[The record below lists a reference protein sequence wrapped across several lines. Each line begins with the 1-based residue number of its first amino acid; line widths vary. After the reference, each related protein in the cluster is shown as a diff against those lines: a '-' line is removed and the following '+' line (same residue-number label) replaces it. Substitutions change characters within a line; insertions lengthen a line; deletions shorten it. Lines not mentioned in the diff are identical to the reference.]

1 MDRLTAAVTAGGELS
16 TLVTAIKERESS
28 REALR
33 GELRSID
40 RAGKA
45 ATLDLK
51 GVERELRAKLDE
63 WKAVLRKHVPQ
74 ARQVLKKLLAGPLVF
89 TAHREAGERY
99 YEFSAPIAIGRII
112 SGLAGA
118 NMVASPTGFDRV
130 WTRPVPR
137 GGKSRLTTVFS
148 EYQG

>member
-1 MDRLTAAVTAGGELS
+1 MERLTAAVTAAGELS
-16 TLVTAIKERESS
+16 TLVTAIKDRESA

-33 GELRSID
+33 LELRAID
-40 RAGKA
+40 MAGKA

-51 GVERELRAKLDE
+51 AVECDLRAKLDE

-89 TAHREAGERY
+89 TPHREAGERY

-112 SGLAGA
+112 SGLACA
-118 NMVASPTGFDRV
+118 DTVASPGGSG
-130 WTRPVPR
+130 R
-137 GGKSRLTTVFS
+137 GYMEFGLFVAA
-148 EYQG
+148 